1 MTSSSHLICAMS
13 LGNKA
18 TKSIKQVNGR
28 DRFFIFLTLIVIGIT
43 YAYYDLKNTGETV
56 SSVQIG
62 GATISA
68 NFVLTMII

>member
-1 MTSSSHLICAMS
+1 MNNIFNYLKQNKILILLIS
-13 LGNKA
+13 
-18 TKSIKQVNGR
+18 
-28 DRFFIFLTLIVIGIT
+28 FFIFLTLIVIGIT
-43 YAYYDLKNTGETV
+43 YAYYDLKSTGETV

>member
-28 DRFFIFLTLIVIGIT
+28 DRFFIFLTFVKSLNIFRTTKSIQFKYYIT
-43 YAYYDLKNTGETV
+43 PKIHV
-56 SSVQIG
+56 SIN
-62 GATISA
+62 SA
-68 NFVLTMII
+68 SGL